1 MKPALAATLCLLLP
15 NGLVAGCGER
25 AYEETRPP
33 LRAFRVAFTG
43 DTARGTAADPLPF
56 PSAVPAR
63 VTLALEALTAGGK
76 RLASYNGRAVVSV
89 VPGEIDATQ
98 RRVQFVNGV
107 PASPVTVELR
117 FSYGETNVWV
127 EDLGEDV
134 LTECDNGLDDDGD
147 GLKDLA
153 DPDCQRAS
161 SPVSAK
167 ATLATG
173 ISDALFFAEP
183 RIRDLQFSPRCT
195 TDTPLGGQNVNIDT
209 GTLIC
214 TGTTQ
219 SGLYVTDLAGGPEG
233 YNSVFLFTFSNPGGV
248 KRGDRLC
255 SIAGNAAEFIANTQ
269 LNFPSY
275 QNARADR
282 RAILEGQTYV
292 PCNPPEPERT
302 GEGAMPLPHVLTADD
317 VNGTA
322 AVVPPDFYRV
332 CGLGDTPIEG
342 LEDPT
347 DCEAARQAT
356 RDIPREQQLIDCRR
370 DNFAMEPWE
379 HALVAIEDVTIGN
392 RFENCDV
399 NGDGSISR
407 GEGDPEGACDEE
419 CGLDPLCT
427 NLLSLEQYGQFAAG
441 LGCTDAPPAAGADAG
456 PSDADAGAG
465 DAPAAAA
472 TCAAKVYIST
482 RDTLGKSGYDV
493 RKHEGEKLARIVGH
507 LRQTQPGAGVQTI
520 WVIEPRAPED
530 FVSGV
535 TP

>member
-1 MKPALAATLCLLLP
+1 MKPARLAALALLT
-15 NGLVAGCGER
+15 GITGVAVGCGER
-25 AYEETRPP
+25 AYEDTRPP

-43 DTARGTAADPLPF
+43 DTAKGTAVDPLPF

-63 VTLALEALTAGGK
+63 VTLSLEALTADGK
-76 RLASYNGRAVVSV
+76 RLANYNGRAVVSV
-89 VPGEIDATQ
+89 VPGTIDATQ
-98 RRVQFVNGV
+98 RRVQFVDGV
-107 PASPVTVELR
+107 PSAPVTVELR
-117 FSYGETNVWV
+117 FSYGETHVWV
-127 EDLGEDV
+127 EDAGEDV

-153 DPDCQRAS
+153 DPDCQRAEQ
-161 SPVSAK
+161 PALAK
-167 ATLATG
+167 ASLATG
-173 ISDALFFAEP
+173 ISETLYFAEP

-195 TDTPLGGQNVNIDT
+195 TDTPLGGQNVTIEN

-255 SIAGNAAEFIANTQ
+255 GIAGNAAEFIANTQ

-282 RAILEGQTYV
+282 RALLDGQTYV
-292 PCNPPEPERT
+292 PCDPPEPERT
-302 GEGAMPLPHVLTADD
+302 GEGAMPLPHVVTAED
-317 VNGTA
+317 VNGTS

-332 CGLGDTPIEG
+332 CGVGDTPIEG

-347 DCEAARQAT
+347 DCDAARQAT
-356 RDIPREQQLIDCRR
+356 RNIPREQQLIDCRR

-379 HALVAIEDVTIGN
+379 HALVAIENVTIGN
-392 RFENCDV
+392 RFEDCDV

-427 NLLSLEQYGQFAAG
+427 NLLSLTQYGQFAAG
-441 LGCTDAPPAAGADAG
+441 LDCTDAPAPAPDA
-456 PSDADAGAG
+456 PDAGAG
-465 DAPAAAA
+465 EPPAPTAA

>member
-1 MKPALAATLCLLLP
+1 LKPALAATLCLLLP

-63 VTLALEALTAGGK
+63 VTLALTAGGK

>member
-1 MKPALAATLCLLLP
+1 MPAFPAALVRLFVVAGLAALA
-15 NGLVAGCGER
+15 VGCGER

-33 LRAFRVAFTG
+33 LRAFRVAFTS
-43 DTARGTAADPLPF
+43 DTAKGSAVEPLPF
-56 PSAVPAR
+56 PSAVPAK
-63 VTLALEALTAGGK
+63 VTLSLEAVAADGK

-89 VPGEIDATQ
+89 VPGSIDAAQ

-107 PASPVTVELR
+107 PTAPVTVDLR

-127 EDLGEDV
+127 EDAGEYV
-134 LTECDNGLDDDGD
+134 LSECDNDLDDDGD

-153 DPDCQRAS
+153 DPDCQRAEQ
-161 SPVSAK
+161 PAAAK

-173 ISDALFFAEP
+173 ISETLYFAEP

-195 TDTPLGGQNVNIDT
+195 TDSPLGGENVTIES

-219 SGLYVTDLAGGPEG
+219 NGLYVTDLASGPDG
-233 YNSVFLFTFSNPGGV
+233 YSSVFLYTFSNPGGV

-292 PCNPPEPERT
+292 PCAPPEPELT
-302 GEGAMPLPHVLTADD
+302 GEGALPPPHPLTAED
-317 VNGTA
+317 VNGTS
-322 AVVPPDFYRV
+322 AVVPPDFYRI
-332 CGLGDTPIEG
+332 CGPGDTPIEG
-342 LEDPT
+342 LDDPT
-347 DCEAARQAT
+347 DCDAARQAT
-356 RDIPREQQLIDCRR
+356 RNIPRELQLIDCRR

-379 HALVAIEDVTIGN
+379 HALVAIENVTIGN
-392 RFENCDV
+392 RFEDCDI
-399 NGDGSISR
+399 NRDDRISR

-441 LGCTDAPPAAGADAG
+441 LDC
-456 PSDADAGAG
+456 G
-465 DAPAAAA
+465 DAPAPDAPDAGGSPGPVTA
-472 TCAAKVYIST
+472 TCAAKIYIST

-493 RKHEGEKLARIVGH
+493 RKHEGEKLTRIVGH

-520 WVIEPRAPED
+520 WVVEPRAPED